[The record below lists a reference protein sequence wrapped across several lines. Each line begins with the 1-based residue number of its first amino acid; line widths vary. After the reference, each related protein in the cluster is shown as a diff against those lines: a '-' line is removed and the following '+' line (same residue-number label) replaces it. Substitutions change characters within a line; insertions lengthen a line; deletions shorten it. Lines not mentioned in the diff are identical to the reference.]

1 MTTLK
6 SEILTFAAALKN
18 VQQRTHSTTVIASAA
33 IMDTQLEKC
42 LKKAM
47 RPMPKKMYEEI
58 FEPMR
63 PLGSFA
69 SKITMTYA
77 LRIVEK
83 GVYNQLELMRKIRN
97 AFAHSTESLHL
108 GSPEIAPLLERLK
121 ASVKLQTKNPDQQYM
136 ECIVQIDQ
144 VLENYLASDLTAS
157 G

>member
-6 SEILTFAAALKN
+6 SDILTFAQALKA

-47 RPMPKKMYEEI
+47 RPMSKKMYEQI

-69 SKITMTYA
+69 SKITMAYA
-77 LRIVEK
+77 LRVIEK
-83 GVYNQLELMRKIRN
+83 EVYAQLELMRKIRN
-97 AFAHSTESLHL
+97 AFAHSTGSLHF

-121 ASVKLQTKNPDQQYM
+121 ASVKLQTRRTDQQYM
-136 ECIVQIDQ
+136 ECVVQIDQ
-144 VLENYLASDLTAS
+144 VLANYLASRVIAS

>member
-1 MTTLK
+1 MTTLE
-6 SEILTFAAALKN
+6 SGILTFAGAFKN
-18 VQQRTHSTTVIASAA
+18 LRQRTHSTTVIASAA

-77 LRIVEK
+77 LRIVEEEI
-83 GVYNQLELMRKIRN
+83 YAQLELMRKIRN
-97 AFAHSTESLHL
+97 AFAHSTKSLHL
-108 GSPEIAPLLERLK
+108 GSPAIAPLLERLT
-121 ASVKLQTKNPDQQYM
+121 ASVKLQTKNPDQQYI
-136 ECIVQIDQ
+136 ECIVQINQ

>member
-1 MTTLK
+1 MTTFK
-6 SEILTFAAALKN
+6 SEMLTFLGAVKN
-18 VQQRTHSTTVIASAA
+18 LRQRTHSTTVIASAA

-47 RPMPKKMYEEI
+47 RPMPQTMYKEI
-58 FEPMR
+58 FGSMR
-63 PLGSFA
+63 PLGSLA

-83 GVYNQLELMRKIRN
+83 EVYAQFELMRNIRN

-121 ASVKLQTKNPDQQYM
+121 ASVKPQR
-136 ECIVQIDQ
+136 
-144 VLENYLASDLTAS
+144 
-157 G
+157 